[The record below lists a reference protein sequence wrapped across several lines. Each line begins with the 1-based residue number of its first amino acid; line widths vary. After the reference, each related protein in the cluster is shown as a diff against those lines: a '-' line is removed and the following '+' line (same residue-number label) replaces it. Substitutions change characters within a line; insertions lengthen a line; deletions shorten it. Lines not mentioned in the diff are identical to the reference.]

1 MACKIPCR
9 GGLKSRRECF
19 GQIRPTQ
26 GSCINK
32 HLRPFSSGE
41 QKNTSGKVS
50 CQIVQDLSR
59 DWRSLLTEEDTI
71 SVKFPWHLHMR
82 TPCLE
87 IQHEEMLKNTYI
99 FIVGYKNI

>member
-1 MACKIPCR
+1 M
-9 GGLKSRRECF
+9 
-19 GQIRPTQ
+19 
-26 GSCINK
+26 
-32 HLRPFSSGE
+32 
-41 QKNTSGKVS
+41 
-50 CQIVQDLSR
+50 QDLSR

-99 FIVGYKNI
+99 FVVGYKNI